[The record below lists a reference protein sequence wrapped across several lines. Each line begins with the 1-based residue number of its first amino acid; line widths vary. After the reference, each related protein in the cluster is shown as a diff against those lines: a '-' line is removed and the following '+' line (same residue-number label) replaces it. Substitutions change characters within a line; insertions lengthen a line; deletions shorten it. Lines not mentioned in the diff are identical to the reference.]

1 MNDRAAIEPVT
12 VHWDAPSHAVLIRFR
27 GFAEGE
33 ILHRPCDAV
42 IDLLIS
48 RRSSRLI
55 SDSREMKAMT
65 QEDQRWIDEDWRPRA
80 RIAGLRL
87 SAVVVPKSVVAQLS
101 LTAIAKKLDD
111 LQYGYF
117 SELDEAR
124 KWLKQS

>member
-1 MNDRAAIEPVT
+1 MNDGASIEPMT
-12 VHWDAPSHAVLIRFR
+12 VHWDAPSQAVLLVFR
-27 GFAEGE
+27 GYAEGE
-33 ILHRPCDAV
+33 LLRRPCNAV

-48 RRSSRLI
+48 KRSSRLL
-55 SDSREMKAMT
+55 SDAREMKAMT
-65 QEDQRWIDEDWRPRA
+65 QEDQRWIDEDWKPRA